1 MCKYLLKL
9 EVYKAMPYKAMPKL
23 HIVQSRFCDD
33 CLNIEPEVIFEITNV
48 NGEKFTTDPIIFGE
62 ELVLSDEMNHTLQD
76 FIFRS
81 CKMPERT
88 LLTLCGMT

>member
-9 EVYKAMPYKAMPKL
+9 EVYKAMPYKAMPRL
-23 HIVQSRFCDD
+23 HIVEMRFLDD
-33 CLNIEPEVIFEITNV
+33 CLNIEPEVVFEITNV
-48 NGEKFTTDPIIFGE
+48 NGEKFTTDPLIFGGE
-62 ELVLSDEMNHTLQD
+62 IVLSDEMNHKLQD

-81 CKMPERT
+81 SEMPERT